1 MMRSCCLHCPRSN
14 ARPGDAYV
22 RCHLSCMFTLK
33 PTDNEDPKFTEIVST
48 ILNSIVQLYHPDQVY
63 VVEIDHWFDHKW
75 KAFSGTVLGALGVW
89 QTRLTLPPFNP
100 NTVLRQLYYEKD
112 TPGSICYAL
121 MPAASLHIKQSSD
134 ANMQRFVDRLS
145 ENAVIVWY
153 SGATNASDAASV
165 MLYIVK
171 DEATEAWYVVQEEG
185 ELEAQ

>member
-1 MMRSCCLHCPRSN
+1 
-14 ARPGDAYV
+14 
-22 RCHLSCMFTLK
+22 MFTLK

-112 TPGSICYAL
+112 TPGQFVMPSCQRLRYTLSNRAMPICSGSSI
-121 MPAASLHIKQSSD
+121 
-134 ANMQRFVDRLS
+134 V
-145 ENAVIVWY
+145 
-153 SGATNASDAASV
+153 
-165 MLYIVK
+165 
-171 DEATEAWYVVQEEG
+171 
-185 ELEAQ
+185 